1 MLGVMLESTTKTKTA
16 MPGAAGASPTI
27 VIGAGGTGGHIYPGL
42 ALAEALREA
51 VPAAQIIFTGTE
63 RGMERRLIPAA
74 GFQLRTFDMI
84 PFAGRSRYLL
94 PAALARASLQA
105 RSLLRLLGADVA
117 IGMGGYSSAP
127 LIAGARLAGVPS
139 LIHESNAVPGRAN
152 RFSARLTPNVAV
164 AFEAS
169 VPHFGGVR
177 DYRVVGMPLMPGL
190 AAFDRAAL
198 RDRARRRFGVN
209 ADTCLVM
216 VNGGSQGATR
226 LNEAAVELA
235 ARWRNRDDLRI
246 VVKAGQEGSGELNMR
261 LAAAGARRI
270 ATAVDH
276 IDRMDLAYAAAD
288 LMVCRAGSAT
298 VAELGRVGLPAVLV
312 PYPYAPHD
320 HQARNARVLVDR
332 DAAVLLPDAELG
344 AGPSTGPG
352 AGSGAGSGVGAAAGA
367 ERLGEVLGPLIA
379 DPALRDRMGAAA
391 RTTGRDEAAS
401 RLAGWVLELI
411 DKGDR

>member
-1 MLGVMLESTTKTKTA
+1 VTCADSDPLTDLLRNLFDPVRMLGAMLETTTKIKA
-16 MPGAAGASPTI
+16 KRAGAAGASPTI

-42 ALAEALREA
+42 ALAEAIREVA
-51 VPAAQIIFTGTE
+51 PGAQIIFTGTE
-63 RGMERRLIPAA
+63 RGLERRLVPAA

-84 PFAGRSRYLL
+84 PFAGRSRYLM
-94 PAALARASLQA
+94 PAALVRASLQA
-105 RSLLRLLGADVA
+105 RRLLRWVGADVA

-152 RFSARLTPNVAV
+152 RFSARFTRNVAV

-169 VPHFGGVR
+169 VPHFRGLR
-177 DYRVVGMPLMPGL
+177 DYRVVGMPLMPEL

-198 RDRARRRFGVN
+198 RDRARRRLGVTG
-209 ADTCLVM
+209 DTCLVM

-235 ARWRNRDDLRI
+235 ARWRNRADLRF
-246 VVKAGQEGSGELNMR
+246 VVKAGREGSGELNRR
-261 LAAAGARRI
+261 LAAAGAHGI
-270 ATAVDH
+270 ATAVDY
-276 IDRMDLAYAAAD
+276 IDRMDLAYAASD

-312 PYPYAPHD
+312 PYPHAPHD
-320 HQARNARVLVDR
+320 HQTRNARVLADGG
-332 DAAVLLPDAELG
+332 AAVLLPDAQ
-344 AGPSTGPG
+344 
-352 AGSGAGSGVGAAAGA
+352 VGA

-379 DPALRDRMGAAA
+379 DPVRRARMGAAA
-391 RTTGRDEAAS
+391 RATGQDEAAA
-401 RLAGWVLELI
+401 RLAAWVLELI
-411 DKGDR
+411 DKEGR